1 MDAEKILKSKGKVL
15 LTGAGFTHNFGGFLA
30 ADMWAEIFN
39 HKAVQA
45 QLNVRN
51 LLLQDLDFESAYSE
65 VIYGD
70 RFNEHEKQAMRMA
83 VFSAYERLDFI
94 VRNYCFN
101 NDAPYPVNIYMV
113 RDFLERFKGGSCW
126 KGAIFTLNQDL
137 FLERHYNYN
146 GMLQPGIRNGPVW
159 VLKSGNHVQ
168 ALNENGDFCV
178 LPSTINNNDVITST
192 FSYIKLHGSQNWL
205 SSDGSRAMVLGMGKN
220 EQVQREPL
228 LAKYFE
234 IFKETLSLGD
244 VRLLIVGYG
253 FRDEHVNEIMKE
265 AIEKHGLKI
274 YIVSPESPNEFHRSL
289 RHHKDHSIFWNG
301 LGGYF
306 RCTLLQMFPK
316 DQSESVYYQ
325 ELKECFFES

>member
-1 MDAEKILKSKGKVL
+1 MVQSKGKVL

-30 ADMWAEIFN
+30 EDMWAEIFN

-45 QLNVRN
+45 QPNVRS

-65 VIYGD
+65 VIYGNK
-70 RFNEHEKQAMRMA
+70 FTEEEKKAMKMA
-83 VFSAYERLDFI
+83 LFSAYSRLDEVLREYYFTP
-94 VRNYCFN
+94 
-101 NDAPYPVNIYMV
+101 DAPYPVNIYKV
-113 RDFLERFKGGSCW
+113 RDFLERFKGGSGW

-137 FLERHYNYN
+137 FLERHYN
-146 GMLQPGIRNGPVW
+146 GMLLPGIRNGPEW
-159 VLKSGNHVQ
+159 VLRSGNHVQ
-168 ALNENGDFCV
+168 PLNENGDFCI
-178 LPSTINNNDVITST
+178 LPSMINDNDVITST

-220 EQVQREPL
+220 EQVQRESL

-234 IFKETLSLGD
+234 IFKEMLSLGG

-253 FRDEHVNEIMKE
+253 FRDEHVNEIIKE

-274 YIVSPESPNEFHRSL
+274 YIVSPEPPDEFHRSL
-289 RHHKDHSIFWNG
+289 RHHKDNSIFWNG

-325 ELKECFFES
+325 GLKECFFES